1 MLIARV
7 FYRGSF
13 VKENLFVVVD
23 GFRNI
28 LPLPKTAV
36 DLRISQFQ
44 YNMGRILNCK
54 YSANLEY
61 KFNRIRY

>member
-1 MLIARV
+1 MGVL
-7 FYRGSF
+7 
-13 VKENLFVVVD
+13 VD

-61 KFNRIRY
+61 NLIEYDIKLNIAGIKVSNEL